1 MERYNLLVML
11 ILAASLG
18 GFICFFLLV
27 KIMPYLEKK
36 EASSQR
42 NDLLEEAKKQ
52 KKHILF
58 THQEQVQENI
68 NLLEEELEE
77 AIKERESEQHS
88 EGKSLEDQEGDYLKK
103 EEALVELEESLE
115 EKRSAAAATAR
126 SILAQKKSLE
136 DLTVR
141 IVEELSKKAHVDHSR
156 QQRRFAEEI
165 ISERRLDSQRTL
177 RLLVEDL
184 NASSHKKALR
194 FLDRSLNRYAPCF
207 VWPKPLNIVDIEK
220 EAVFAKM
227 CDPSCSVLEDL
238 RECSQV
244 TIQELPS
251 ESNSSIGSI
260 KVVGGY
266 GISKESARLAL
277 EDLKTMDTRHWGRAV
292 TVYEKHFKRLEQEAY
307 VLGKKAVDQLQ
318 LQNIHPEIQKLVGAL
333 NWRTSYRQNQWY
345 HTVEVATLAGML
357 ARELGVN
364 AEDAKRVGLL
374 HDIGKVLD
382 YRIEG
387 SHAVIS
393 GDYADR
399 YGEERY
405 ICDTVMSHHADL
417 IVETPLAY
425 ILCAADTLSGARPGA
440 RVNLEEGYQ
449 IRLSAMHEA
458 VGSFS
463 GIHDV
468 AIMNGGRE
476 VHIQV
481 DPKAVK
487 EHEVGPLTKAIA
499 KKIEEGVAYPG
510 QIKVIIIRTY
520 ESVAVA

>member
-1 MERYNLLVML
+1 
-11 ILAASLG
+11 
-18 GFICFFLLV
+18 
-27 KIMPYLEKK
+27 
-36 EASSQR
+36 
-42 NDLLEEAKKQ
+42 
-52 KKHILF
+52 
-58 THQEQVQENI
+58 
-68 NLLEEELEE
+68 
-77 AIKERESEQHS
+77 
-88 EGKSLEDQEGDYLKK
+88 
-103 EEALVELEESLE
+103 
-115 EKRSAAAATAR
+115 
-126 SILAQKKSLE
+126 
-136 DLTVR
+136 
-141 IVEELSKKAHVDHSR
+141 
-156 QQRRFAEEI
+156 
-165 ISERRLDSQRTL
+165 
-177 RLLVEDL
+177 
-184 NASSHKKALR
+184 
-194 FLDRSLNRYAPCF
+194 
-207 VWPKPLNIVDIEK
+207 
-220 EAVFAKM
+220 
-227 CDPSCSVLEDL
+227 
-238 RECSQV
+238 
-244 TIQELPS
+244 
-251 ESNSSIGSI
+251 
-260 KVVGGY
+260 
-266 GISKESARLAL
+266 
-277 EDLKTMDTRHWGRAV
+277 
-292 TVYEKHFKRLEQEAY
+292 
-307 VLGKKAVDQLQ
+307 
-318 LQNIHPEIQKLVGAL
+318 
-333 NWRTSYRQNQWY
+333 
-345 HTVEVATLAGML
+345 
-357 ARELGVN
+357 
-364 AEDAKRVGLL
+364 L